1 MQRSEMSRSF
11 EFSSW
16 AERFES
22 KITEGTAGLSCTSLM
37 NLAPPKALPKYQERP
52 ASRSLR
58 PGMRVRAMPDLCRM
72 LFHNVS

>member
-37 NLAPPKALPKYQERP
+37 NLAPPKALPKYQP
-52 ASRSLR
+52 KLAA
-58 PGMRVRAMPDLCRM
+58 GDAD
-72 LFHNVS
+72 